1 MNVSFYINVF
11 TAVVLSVIGII
22 LLVGVFTPYIE
33 TRNRVIFG
41 VILLSYG
48 IYRFITVYSKIKL
61 LRQQKRIEELEHKTQ
76 ELIRKK

>member
-1 MNVSFYINVF
+1 MNVGFYINIF
-11 TAVVLSVIGII
+11 TAVVLSVIGVI

-41 VILLSYG
+41 VILLGYG

-61 LRQQKRIEELEHKTQ
+61 LKQQKQIEDLEHKTQ
-76 ELIRKK
+76 DLIHKK